1 MTEIID
7 IHTHLGDIMRE
18 GGGELI
24 GRMGIRKKLMLDLIS
39 ISELLLHP
47 DFGGAVYE
55 SPLYP
60 LVTKASR
67 ARNDTATLE
76 NMLRDMDRH
85 GVRMSACMP
94 IPPYVT
100 FDDLKRAAEKNDRII
115 PFTGVDFTRKYD
127 VDAALAQDVAN
138 GARGMKLHP
147 IIQCISL
154 DDPRVFDAVEAF
166 GRHRLPILFHS
177 GIAHYYPTHQ
187 KDRERPEFGTIEA
200 AGRLVAAFPKVRFI
214 AGHAGLFQVDDV
226 IEILAPMKNAHVDIS
241 IQSPKVVRRL
251 LDVFGPER
259 VLFASDWPWGCRKT
273 PLRVVNRVCKGD
285 DGVKRRVLSENA
297 RELLNLS

>member
-7 IHTHLGDIMRE
+7 IHTHLGDIMYD
-18 GGGELI
+18 GGGALI
-24 GRMGIRKKLMLDLIS
+24 ERQGVRKKLMLDLIS

-85 GVRMSACMP
+85 GVQMSACMP

-100 FDDLKRAAEKNDRII
+100 FDDLKRANEKSGRII
-115 PFTGVDFTRKYD
+115 PFTGVDFTREYD
-127 VDAALAQDVAN
+127 VDAALAKDVAN

-147 IIQCISL
+147 IIQCVSL
-154 DDPRVFDAVEAF
+154 DDPKVFGAVEAF
-166 GRHRLPILFHS
+166 GRHRLPILFHA
-177 GIAHYYPTHQ
+177 GIAHYYPTDL
-187 KDRERPEFGTIEA
+187 KERERPEFGNIEA
-200 AGRLVAAFPKVRFI
+200 AGKLVSTFPEVPFI

-226 IEILAPMKNAHVDIS
+226 IEILAPKKNAHVDIS

-251 LDVFGPER
+251 LEAFGPER

-273 PLRVVNRVCKGD
+273 PLRVVDRVSKGD
-285 DGVKRRVLSENA
+285 DGVKRRLLSENA
-297 RELLNLS
+297 RELLGLS